1 MQTFPCSKQA
11 APFILARY
19 YVLWNDE
26 EIECDVEKP
35 AGFRT
40 LPLDYYSI
48 RFHLTIRPC
57 ICILLSLRLL
67 TGGWS
72 CEPTAKS
79 VLQTNGQICFSA
91 RKGGEQK
98 KRESICLFLLIIPSL
113 TVKPSSFFHSR
124 RAVSTCFNTSRRCWR
139 IHHKGNLWHCLFV
152 SMEMVWIEVE
162 REKARRG
169 TRRPCQDLDGRR
181 FSRKPVL

>member
-1 MQTFPCSKQA
+1 MKHFKLPYSKESPYAAVKHLKVMLLCFGRNAGISLQQTSGAFHLCK
-11 APFILARY
+11 
-19 YVLWNDE
+19 VLWNDE

-35 AGFRT
+35 AGFRN

-79 VLQTNGQICFSA
+79 VLQTSGQICFSA
-91 RKGGEQK
+91 RKGGTK
-98 KRESICLFLLIIPSL
+98 KRERICLFLLIIPSL

-124 RAVSTCFNTSRRCWR
+124 RAVSTCFNTSHCRWR

-152 SMEMVWIEVE
+152 GMEMVGL
-162 REKARRG
+162 K
-169 TRRPCQDLDGRR
+169 
-181 FSRKPVL
+181 

>member
-1 MQTFPCSKQA
+1 MQAFPCSKQA
-11 APFILARY
+11 APFIFARY

-35 AGFRT
+35 AGFRN

-48 RFHLTIRPC
+48 RFHLTVVPAFVSFC
-57 ICILLSLRLL
+57 HCDYWLVAGAVSLRQSLSCKQMGKFASAPGR
-67 TGGWS
+67 GG
-72 CEPTAKS
+72 T
-79 VLQTNGQICFSA
+79 
-91 RKGGEQK
+91 K

-124 RAVSTCFNTSRRCWR
+124 RAVSTCFNKSRRCWR
-139 IHHKGNLWHCLFV
+139 IHHKGNLWHRLFV

-162 REKARRG
+162 REKGRRG

-181 FSRKPVL
+181 FSRKPVI